1 MLKEKDKEIEHE
13 KKKNKE
19 LSNQLLMF
27 FKEKDNLNDKIIRR
41 DKEIEKKDKI
51 IEKFEKEL
59 NKISERNVNLINK
72 YTELKLVLAY
82 ICRIGISIDD
92 VEMEKFIK
100 EANNFIIRVERDAA
114 NRRTIYKTI
123 F

>member
-1 MLKEKDKEIEHE
+1 MSEKNFKKLQEDIYIVLSMLKEKDKEIEHE

-51 IEKFEKEL
+51 IEKAYNLL
-59 NKISERNVNLINK
+59 NSKIDLDTNK
-72 YTELKLVLAY
+72 L
-82 ICRIGISIDD
+82 
-92 VEMEKFIK
+92 K
-100 EANNFIIRVERDAA
+100 EA
-114 NRRTIYKTI
+114 
-123 F
+123 